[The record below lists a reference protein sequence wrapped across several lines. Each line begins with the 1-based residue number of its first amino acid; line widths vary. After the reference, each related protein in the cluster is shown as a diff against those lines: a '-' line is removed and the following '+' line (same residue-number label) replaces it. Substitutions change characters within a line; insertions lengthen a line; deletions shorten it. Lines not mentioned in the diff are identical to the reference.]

1 MYYFPR
7 LRFALRRSSHT
18 GSIMRI
24 IYRSNH
30 PLIAIITIP
39 SGKHRPLTRGQNPN
53 PVFAKVRSS
62 KPSHYRH
69 GRVIPCAGAIPAVRY
84 SRLTDEHGSE
94 TRHVYFAG
102 YRTVNGKHNQS
113 NFDIFRKFYKSSLEI
128 PLSSIVLIFSNE
140 KSIGSSFLRS
150 LEDFIPLPLFDLSL
164 HEKLLRVKYFLI
176 MDTYYDFEKKR

>member
-84 SRLTDEHGSE
+84 SRLTDERGSE

-128 PLSSIVLIFSNE
+128 LLSSIVLIFSNE
-140 KSIGSSFLRS
+140 KSIGFSSISRRFYSPPPLR
-150 LEDFIPLPLFDLSL
+150 FIFARKITSSQVFSNNGHVL
-164 HEKLLRVKYFLI
+164 
-176 MDTYYDFEKKR
+176 